1 MATLIKIDRNG
12 SKHYEGFTTC
22 TRCGGTGYYAIG
34 VHNGVPVLSPFD
46 GGVCWECHGAGKVI
60 GKWIER
66 TPEYQAKL
74 DAKAA
79 ERARARQAE
88 REAKAEEARQAWK
101 AENGFTPDGVT
112 YLFLGDTYSQKEAI
126 KEAGGKYNRLIGWH
140 IDHEVDGFLFLAVNL
155 DDIAQPLING
165 YELTTSVKEMNDAK
179 DAEYKRLTG
188 RKDSEWIGKVKQR
201 LNLHVTYLRV
211 NAFDGYMGRT
221 TYVHTFEDA
230 DGNVLVWKTGNVL
243 EYIDENGT
251 YQYVAE
257 GSDFD
262 IAATVKDHTEYRGV
276 KQTEVT
282 RLKIK

>member
-12 SKHYEGFTTC
+12 SKHYEGIVTC
-22 TRCGGTGYYAIG
+22 DKCGGVGLIAHH
-34 VHNGVPVLSPFD
+34 VENGVPSWNWTD
-46 GGVCWECHGAGKVI
+46 GGVCWKCNGTGKVI
-60 GKWIER
+60 GKWVER

-74 DAKAA
+74 DAKAE

-88 REAKAEEARQAWK
+88 RESKAEEARQEWK
-101 AENGFTPDGVT
+101 ERNGFTPDGVT

-126 KEAGGKYNRLIGWH
+126 KEAGGKYDRLIGWH
-140 IDHEVDGFLFLAVNL
+140 IDHKIDGFLFLAVNL

-165 YELTTSVKEMNDAK
+165 YDLTTSVKEMDDAK

-188 RKDSEWIGKVKQR
+188 KHDSEWMGKVKQR
-201 LNLHVTYLRV
+201 LNLHVTYIRT

-221 TYVHTFEDA
+221 TYIHTFEDA
-230 DGNVLVWKTGNVL
+230 DGNVLVWKTTNVL
-243 EYIDENGT
+243 EYIDENDT